1 MGLVIAA
8 CLGQPR
14 PQAQEGNQGVKSRL
28 LRGQA
33 AVGRAERPDAPGWS
47 SLESG
52 RRSMDCGLAVCGM
65 SIAYC
70 TLSCSS
76 LALASGKSWS
86 GRKGWGAGSLSSSK
100 HPFHLST
107 EWLFSTRHL
116 PHRLPT
122 QSIPTTLRGEG
133 DCISIAQKKTPN

>member
-52 RRSMDCGLAVCGM
+52 RRSMDCGPAVCGM
-65 SIAYC
+65 SMAQ
-70 TLSCSS
+70 SCC
-76 LALASGKSWS
+76 LWNEHGILY
-86 GRKGWGAGSLSSSK
+86 
-100 HPFHLST
+100 P
-107 EWLFSTRHL
+107 
-116 PHRLPT
+116 
-122 QSIPTTLRGEG
+122 QSF
-133 DCISIAQKKTPN
+133 